1 MTSQL
6 LRGSESH
13 DMMTYEVVV
22 HELEADMMQHV
33 FIFTENSY
41 GRSESSH
48 SAEVH
53 TQSMNS

>member
-1 MTSQL
+1 
-6 LRGSESH
+6 
-13 DMMTYEVVV
+13 MMTYEVVV